1 MRGLVL
7 RRGAPLG
14 PGWGGVRGPAT
25 AEESGGEGRGGCA
38 EEQLPSRRWVWAAL
52 GKAAYGAGLRVLGGF
67 LPSSLHR
74 WFAL

>member
-1 MRGLVL
+1 MRGPVL

-25 AEESGGEGRGGCA
+25 GEGRGGCA
-38 EEQLPSRRWVWAAL
+38 EEHLPSRRWVWAVL